1 MCDCLVCSR
10 IEQIRRGENPYFV
23 EELSTGYVVL
33 GDYQRFPGYT
43 LFLCKEHASELHHLD
58 REFRNRFLDEM
69 SLTAEAVYRA
79 FQPEK
84 LNYELLGRGMLSIC
98 TGISSRV
105 KQGMFPAEA
114 LYGGFPLKKCMMRST
129 ASQPRSWKTENGS

>member
-43 LFLCKEHASELHHLD
+43 LFYAKSTPVSCIIWIGNSE
-58 REFRNRFLDEM
+58 
-69 SLTAEAVYRA
+69 
-79 FQPEK
+79 
-84 LNYELLGRGMLSIC
+84 I
-98 TGISSRV
+98 
-105 KQGMFPAEA
+105 
-114 LYGGFPLKKCMMRST
+114 GFSMKCL
-129 ASQPRSWKTENGS
+129 